1 MQNLKITLIQTATIW
16 HNIESNLALFGEK
29 IQGVTEETDIILL
42 PETFSTGFTMDTNL
56 AEGMDGKAV
65 RWLQDQS
72 QNKNCVIAGSLIIE
86 DKGSFFNRL
95 IWMKPD
101 GNWFTYDKRHLFSMA
116 EEDKFFT
123 GGDDLLI
130 QEIKG
135 WKICPLIC
143 YDLRFPVWSRNKSS
157 GEEFKYDLAFY
168 VANWPA
174 VRIIVWDALLKAR
187 AIENLCY
194 IAGLNRIGKDGMD
207 IEYNGH
213 SCVIEPKGGLLFFN
227 ESDDMVQTIELDKS
241 YLEDYRSKF
250 PVNRDA
256 DDFSIEL

>member
-16 HNIESNLALFGEK
+16 HDIESNLALFGEK
-29 IQGVTEETDIILL
+29 IQSITEQTDLILL
-42 PETFSTGFTMDTNL
+42 PETFSTGFTMDLSL

-65 RWLQDQS
+65 QWLRDQA
-72 QNKNCVIAGSLIIE
+72 QNKNCIVAGSLIIE
-86 DKGSFFNRL
+86 EKGSFFNRL

-116 EEDKFFT
+116 EEDKYFSA
-123 GGDDLLI
+123 GDDLLI
-130 QEIKG
+130 QNIKG
-135 WKICPLIC
+135 WNICPLIC
-143 YDLRFPVWSRNKSS
+143 YDLRFPVWSRNKTT

-168 VANWPA
+168 VANWPG
-174 VRIIVWDALLKAR
+174 VRISAWDILLKAR
-187 AIENLCY
+187 AVENLCF
-194 IAGLNRIGKDGMD
+194 IAGLNRIGKDGMN

-213 SCVIEPKGGLLFFN
+213 SCVVEPKGDLLFFN
-227 ESDDMVQTIELDKS
+227 EGDDMVQTIELDKN
-241 YLEDYRSKF
+241 YLEKYREKF